1 MIKYVISYSLVNR
14 RGDRTLRNNFFIML
28 KKKYAAP
35 KNIAKLIIWIPNN
48 EKNNIL
54 NPKCFFAKSKNLN
67 SIIIWVTNDINNPTN
82 RKPLFKAKTSKIKI
96 KIINVNREENARVKV
111 ANVPVVSNFFF
122 SRKSGMYFSV
132 LSIILLHLIYKL
144 HHLPLYE
151 A

>member
-1 MIKYVISYSLVNR
+1 MFSWWWKMY
-14 RGDRTLRNNFFIML
+14 RTLATHFFIML

-35 KNIAKLIIWIPNN
+35 KNIAKLITWIPNN

-67 SIIIWVTNDINNPTN
+67 SIIIWVKNNINNPTS
-82 RKPLFKAKTSKIKI
+82 REPLFKAKTSKIKI
-96 KIINVNREENARVKV
+96 KIAKVNREENACVKV
-111 ANVPVVSNFFF
+111 ANEPVVSNFFF
-122 SRKSGMYFSV
+122 SKKSGMYFSV